1 MYVKIRYYHGKFLA
15 RFSYI
20 KAKKPETPRNPSPK
34 SSGTSLRLGTLVSSL
49 IHIYGKMIAVAIR
62 NLKKVNVMGGN
73 SGKAIFP
80 ATNEAP
86 QKAVVST
93 INK

>member
-1 MYVKIRYYHGKFLA
+1 MNIN
-15 RFSYI
+15 
-20 KAKKPETPRNPSPK
+20 AKKPETPRKPSANNN
-34 SSGTSLRLGTLVSSL
+34 GTSLRLGTLVSSF

-62 NLKKVNVMGGN
+62 NLKNVNVMGGN

-80 ATNEAP
+80 ATNDAP